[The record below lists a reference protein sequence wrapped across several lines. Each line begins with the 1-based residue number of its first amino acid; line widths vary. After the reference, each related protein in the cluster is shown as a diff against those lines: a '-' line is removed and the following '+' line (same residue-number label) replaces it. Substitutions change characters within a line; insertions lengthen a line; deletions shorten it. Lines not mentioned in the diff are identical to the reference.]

1 MAMEM
6 LGAAVQ
12 LVQPLVKGVVSG
24 LVAGPIEGV
33 FDGISSGLGK
43 ANENLSGGDDEGEQD
58 SQCLSS
64 EAQGMLGQGAAG
76 TTINIGGGGLSG
88 LNAGLGM

>member
-12 LVQPLVKGVVSG
+12 LVQPLVKGVISG
-24 LVAGPIEGV
+24 VISGGIDGV
-33 FDGISSGLGK
+33 VDGITGGIAK
-43 ANENLSGGDDEGEQD
+43 ANENLSEDEGEGDGQD
-58 SQCLSS
+58 LSS
-64 EAQGMLGQGAAG
+64 EAQGMLGQGAG